1 MLHYLIDGYGNDYF
15 FSKPAKT
22 PAKTVISL
30 ELKKTY
36 IYFYCFKTPGFTFS
50 KYIKKNKLFRD
61 LNRDVSEA
69 MNMEGLQDL
78 EERFSNQAIQ

>member
-1 MLHYLIDGYGNDYF
+1 MLQYLIDSYGKDYF
-15 FSKPAKT
+15 FPKPAKT
-22 PAKTVISL
+22 PAKIVISL
-30 ELKKTY
+30 ELK
-36 IYFYCFKTPGFTFS
+36 IYPVL
-50 KYIKKNKLFRD
+50 KLRDLHFQNILKGINHVFRD